1 MPKTLISLSDFQD
14 AQQRLSP
21 FLRRTPVH
29 LSHTLSL
36 KFGFPVHLKLEL
48 FQKTGS
54 FKPRAAFNRM
64 LRFNAHEK
72 ARGVVA
78 VSGGNFAQGV
88 AFAGQTL
95 GVQVALCMPEGAPKK
110 SVEAAQSYG
119 ASVELFPDIKSA
131 FAAAERLREA
141 GRVFIHPFDEPDVVA
156 GNGSLGLELLEDVPE
171 ATALIVS
178 VGGGGLMAGV
188 IQAVKA
194 VKPVLRVFTVET
206 EGADALDRAM
216 RAGKVVEMTPTSLA
230 KTLGAPFVSATAL
243 AVAQTHVERHVLVSD
258 REAFEAQR
266 FLLERTKVLAELS
279 AACTLAAAEKIRG
292 ALTPADHLVLILC
305 GGNVSLEDLA
315 GYRERFG

>member
-1 MPKTLISLSDFQD
+1 MLALTDFQQARD
-14 AQQRLSP
+14 RLLP
-21 FLRRTPVH
+21 YLRRTPAQA
-29 LSHTLSL
+29 SETLSR

-64 LRFNAHEK
+64 LRFDESEK
-72 ARGVVA
+72 RRGVVA

-88 AFAGQTL
+88 AYAGNVL
-95 GVQVALCMPEGAPKK
+95 GVEVALCMPENSPKN
-110 SVEAAQSYG
+110 SVAAARGYG
-119 ASVELFPDIKSA
+119 ASVELFPDIRLA
-131 FAAAERLREA
+131 FAAAETQRQA

-156 GNGSLGLELLEDVPE
+156 GNGSLGLELLDDVPE

-178 VGGGGLMAGV
+178 VGGGGLMSGV
-188 IQAVKA
+188 VLAAKA
-194 VKPVLRVFTVET
+194 VKPSLRVFTVET
-206 EGADALDRAM
+206 QGADALDQAM

-230 KTLGAPFVSATAL
+230 KTLGAPYVSETAL
-243 AVAQTHVERHVLVSD
+243 NVAQTHVEKHVLVSD

-279 AACTLAAAEKIRG
+279 AACTLAAAEKIRPS
-292 ALTPADHLVLILC
+292 LSPSDRLVLILC

-315 GYRERFG
+315 GYRERFP